1 MGLAKEEDIKMT
13 KNMTL
18 QSSRRETSTQMV
30 RNPAATSTG
39 WHGSVNG
46 HAQAVVIIANE
57 RAGST

>member
-1 MGLAKEEDIKMT
+1 MT